1 MNLTPEEMKDQFED
15 DMRRPVHSDVI
26 YPYYPQSSDSNSIQ
40 NSGLV
45 TFFNCLQIFYEYVQ
59 KVMKQSFHP
68 DCLFDIEEEI
78 IRSIPEEVKKY
89 LISIAYPTPNG
100 IEILSNDVI
109 DTFWG
114 KTEIKDVVLPAIL
127 LKNMTSKDIMKRR
140 AVYVVIVKL
149 HELNLLNSSNEPTV
163 EALNKCILVCP
174 ALVMESQ
181 VKITHRYSN
190 NGGY

>member
-1 MNLTPEEMKDQFED
+1 
-15 DMRRPVHSDVI
+15 
-26 YPYYPQSSDSNSIQ
+26 
-40 NSGLV
+40 
-45 TFFNCLQIFYEYVQ
+45 
-59 KVMKQSFHP
+59 MKQSFHP

-78 IRSIPEEVKKY
+78 MRSIPDEVKKY
-89 LISIAYPTPNG
+89 LISVAYPTPNG

-149 HELNLLNSSNEPTV
+149 HELNLLDSTNEATV
-163 EALNKCILVCP
+163 RAKIECKKNCPPFLAENKITL
-174 ALVMESQ
+174 
-181 VKITHRYSN
+181 THRYLN
-190 NGGY
+190 YEHK